1 MAYIVQN
8 TIVTKQKSFSA
19 GDELSAEDVKI
30 IGNDLEYFIELGAIA
45 EVGSKKESK
54 KEATK

>member
-8 TIVTKQKSFSA
+8 TIITKAKTFSA
-19 GDELSAEDVKI
+19 GDELSAEDAKI
-30 IGNDLEYFIELGAIA
+30 IGNDLENFIELGAIT
-45 EVGSKKESK
+45 EISSKKESK